1 MLKIINRTYLSLPFR
16 RRSMIKKLVEVEAVI
31 EHETDGA
38 YLLDFGGK
46 WGPEWVPK
54 AVTQVN
60 GDGTF
65 TLPEKMA
72 IDKGMI

>member
-1 MLKIINRTYLSLPFR
+1 MGTQSKSVTIDAT
-16 RRSMIKKLVEVEAVI
+16 I
-31 EHETDGA
+31 EHETELA

-54 AVTQVN
+54 SVTEDN
-60 GDGTF
+60 EDGTF

-72 IDKGMI
+72 MEKGMI